1 MAGSAPITRM
11 GSASGPAGCCGT
23 TRPTTSPW
31 PCWGWASTPSG
42 SRCGSS
48 TPPSPPAEPSPST
61 QPGRLLAHARPGDP
75 DEAQVVADMSLDGL
89 IFGVEAGVRTVWLA
103 CRRAFDRA
111 GRPRMKTDAHVIYR
125 AQPIG
130 SMPRPRHLK
139 QAREDAAAGRLSPV
153 ELKRVEEGAVDDAI
167 AAQEQAGLD
176 VVTDGEARRGHFPG
190 SLSG

>member
-1 MAGSAPITRM
+1 
-11 GSASGPAGCCGT
+11 
-23 TRPTTSPW
+23 
-31 PCWGWASTPSG
+31 
-42 SRCGSS
+42 
-48 TPPSPPAEPSPST
+48 
-61 QPGRLLAHARPGDP
+61 
-75 DEAQVVADMSLDGL
+75 
-89 IFGVEAGVRTVWLA
+89 
-103 CRRAFDRA
+103 
-111 GRPRMKTDAHVIYR
+111 MKTDAHVIYR

-190 SLSG
+190 SLSEAVTGLRTSRLLCTPGTALTSCGTATRRRSRASSGAAARWRRRSSCMRAPGGPAREADPAEFADDAGALVP